1 MKRKKRIAM
10 QTNLLPEM
18 REVVVDLQRRELRT
32 SSAAMIELLIY
43 EALVARGEIV
53 PIQ

>member
-1 MKRKKRIAM
+1 MKKEKRVPLQVNVMPAIM
-10 QTNLLPEM
+10 NIVL
-18 REVVVDLQRRELRT
+18 DLQRRELRPSN
-32 SSAAMIELLIY
+32 SSMAELLIY